1 MREGIRMLK
10 RLRIQGFKSLIDV
23 EVEFPALTVLF
34 GPNAVGKSNLLDAL
48 LVLSRLATE
57 RTLGEA
63 LSDPVRGYPV
73 ESFTFPKKGLPA
85 LLEKE
90 QTRLVLEVDVGG
102 REEGLLRYRIT
113 VAIHPRSGSLS
124 VVDEYLVRLNKT
136 GLPVGTPTLDVV
148 DGEIR
153 IRRKSKPAHPRTEPI
168 GLNHTQ
174 LSDPRFS
181 GLEYQWIERA
191 RKELS
196 AFRTYYLDPRV
207 AMRRAAPP
215 KEVTDIGP
223 LGENLAP
230 FLYRLRSSEEYR
242 RHFDQIVRTV
252 RSIIPAVESLTVDLD
267 EKRGTLD
274 IQIVQDGVTFPSR
287 IVSEGTLRV
296 LALAAIAANPWPGSL
311 VAFEEPENGVHP
323 RRLEL
328 IARLLGSLAIE
339 QGLQVIVTTHS
350 PLFCQQILAIQ
361 REYPE
366 KVTLLACRQEN
377 GATQCLPFEPTGP
390 LFEDQE
396 VRATLTS
403 RQEDGWFEG
412 LVLRGLVDG

>member
-1 MREGIRMLK
+1 MLK
-10 RLRIQGFKSLIDV
+10 RLHVQGFKSLIDV

-34 GPNAVGKSNLLDAL
+34 GPNAAGKSNLLDAL

-57 RTLGEA
+57 RTLADA
-63 LSDPVRGYPV
+63 LSGPVRGSVV
-73 ESFTFPKKGLPA
+73 ECFTFPEGGLPA
-85 LLEKE
+85 LLEQE
-90 QTRLVLEVDVGG
+90 RARFTLEADIEPKGG
-102 REEGLLRYRIT
+102 DRLRYQVGIE
-113 VAIHPRSGSLS
+113 IHPRSGTLS
-124 VVDEYLVRLNKT
+124 VADEYLSRLSTQGNPK
-136 GLPVGTPTLDVV
+136 GNPVVEVV
-148 DGEIR
+148 GRQIH

-174 LSDPRFS
+174 LSDTRFS
-181 GLEYQWIERA
+181 GVEYQWIERA

-196 AFRTYYLDPRV
+196 TFRAYYLDPRV
-207 AMRRAAPP
+207 AMRQATPP
-215 KEVTDIGP
+215 KEVTDIGL

-230 FLYRLRSSEEYR
+230 FLYRLLSLEEHK
-242 RHFDQIVRTV
+242 RHFNAVVRTL
-252 RSIIPAVESLTVDLD
+252 RSIIPSVESLAVDLD

-274 IQIVQDGVTFPSR
+274 IQIVQGGVTFSSR

-296 LALAAIAANPWPGSL
+296 LALSALAANPWPGSL

-361 REYPE
+361 REQPQ
-366 KVTLLACRQEN
+366 KVALLALRQE
-377 GATQCLPFEPTGP
+377 GGKTQCFPFEPRGP
-390 LFEDQE
+390 LFEDHE
-396 VRATLTS
+396 VRTALTS
-403 RQEDGWFEG
+403 QQEDGWFEG